1 MSKSTIQKKWIKSDF
16 VKIDLCSVKN
26 MVNITK
32 RESTDWEE
40 RLVIYE
46 DMILW
51 SSGYGREE

>member
-1 MSKSTIQKKWIKSDF
+1 
-16 VKIDLCSVKN
+16 

-40 RLVIYE
+40 KLVIYE

-51 SSGYGREE
+51 SSGYGKKE

>member
-1 MSKSTIQKKWIKSDF
+1 
-16 VKIDLCSVKN
+16 

-40 RLVIYE
+40 KLVIYE

-51 SSGYGREE
+51 SSVYGRKE

>member
-1 MSKSTIQKKWIKSDF
+1 
-16 VKIDLCSVKN
+16 

-40 RLVIYE
+40 NMVIHE

-51 SSGYGREE
+51 SSGYGRVE